1 VFASQTGVLYGVME
15 QAIAEAWETARN
27 QPPVE
32 PGGGTVATS
41 GGGWLYNAP
50 QPLLGPPLLGP
61 EGTVYLLDETQT
73 MYVLS
78 ANGELQTTFVLPE
91 PVYIAADT
99 GFGGTRYMPWLPSI
113 MEDGSVL
120 VVAAGKVYALSPDGS
135 LRWEFP
141 VTETPYYYPTQDA
154 ARQQWYFI
162 DRLGTLYAF
171 SSAEG
176 LLWVHDLEEGLKAAA
191 PYPVFGTQG
200 EIYYTITT
208 GGSAKVEALN
218 PDGSPLWRL
227 ELTTFSFYRPMEI
240 TRDSRWVFVDDDL
253 IEVATGQLVG
263 TDDLEFDITTF
274 AVGYDGKKY
283 LIAGSSIM
291 EWEVSAGQL
300 KILSQV
306 PVAFPENF
314 QRVITPRLSIAEDGT
329 FWVRIFTSSGQLQTH
344 LWANAKGELLSTL
357 SLSLNVERI
366 LELDPQH
373 GRLAFCGSNV
383 EANRLECHGYD
394 GKSNNPVWELNLEGL
409 GVLEDYFYVDGRLYL
424 QVDEDTVQVIVVD
437 LP

>member
-1 VFASQTGVLYGVME
+1 
-15 QAIAEAWETARN
+15 
-27 QPPVE
+27 
-32 PGGGTVATS
+32 
-41 GGGWLYNAP
+41 
-50 QPLLGPPLLGP
+50 
-61 EGTVYLLDETQT
+61 
-73 MYVLS
+73 
-78 ANGELQTTFVLPE
+78 
-91 PVYIAADT
+91 
-99 GFGGTRYMPWLPSI
+99 
-113 MEDGSVL
+113 
-120 VVAAGKVYALSPDGS
+120 
-135 LRWEFP
+135 
-141 VTETPYYYPTQDA
+141 
-154 ARQQWYFI
+154 
-162 DRLGTLYAF
+162 
-171 SSAEG
+171 
-176 LLWVHDLEEGLKAAA
+176 
-191 PYPVFGTQG
+191 
-200 EIYYTITT
+200 
-208 GGSAKVEALN
+208 
-218 PDGSPLWRL
+218 
-227 ELTTFSFYRPMEI
+227 
-240 TRDSRWVFVDDDL
+240 
-253 IEVATGQLVG
+253 
-263 TDDLEFDITTF
+263 
-274 AVGYDGKKY
+274 
-283 LIAGSSIM
+283 M

-424 QVDEDTVQVIVVD
+424 QVDEDTVQVILVD